1 MVGKDYKHA
10 NKYQTM
16 SLDKRGVL
24 TCWRVGLFD
33 YILQGPFKNYI
44 FP

>member
-24 TCWRVGLFD
+24 TCWLFRLHSPGS
-33 YILQGPFKNYI
+33 IQKL
-44 FP
+44 